1 MAPIYPPQGKRD
13 ETRYRSV
20 KREDREYGEF
30 CLGFC
35 SAVLIRRPDHLE
47 ALEVAANHFT
57 ELGFYDDGL
66 RLDQVLA
73 RIRPGDPG
81 VLYNLACSFALTG
94 RADEAILAL
103 SRAVNHGYDNHRHM
117 ASDRDLA
124 GIATDPRF
132 RELLVLMQ
140 GREGGVEG

>member
-1 MAPIYPPQGKRD
+1 MAPIYPPHGKCD
-13 ETRYRSV
+13 DARYRSV

-35 SAVLIRRPDHLE
+35 SVILLGRPDHPE

-66 RLDQVLA
+66 RLDQYLA

-81 VLYNLACSFALTG
+81 VLYNLACSFSLTG
-94 RADEAILAL
+94 RTDEAILAL
-103 SRAVNHGYDNHRHM
+103 SRAVNHGYANHRHM
-117 ASDRDLA
+117 AADRDLA
-124 GIATDPRF
+124 GIAADPRF
-132 RELLVLMQ
+132 RELLALMQ
-140 GREGGVEG
+140 GREGDVER